1 MPQDSAHPIG
11 VVAERTG
18 LTPDVIRV
26 WERRYQVV
34 EPRRSP
40 GGQRI
45 YSDAD
50 IERLAMLHRATR
62 RGHGISHV
70 ASLSK
75 SKLEQLVRDVE
86 SSGPAPFASSSASS
100 TTASDPRS
108 IVTRA
113 IAFTETLDPAALE
126 SLLRRAAARYG
137 IVAFLDA
144 IAAPFLR
151 AMGDL
156 WHARKLTIAQEH
168 LATAVVQRVV
178 ADTAPLLT
186 GGDRNPVIVIATLPG
201 ERHANGALM
210 TAAISAS
217 EGWRV
222 VYLGTDLPTTEIAT
236 TAVRTG
242 ARAIAISVVSNE
254 SAARASAELGEL
266 ARSITDETRILVGGA
281 AAARLNVDRKRVTLL
296 SSMLELRAEL
306 DSIG

>member
-26 WERRYQVV
+26 WERRYRVV

-62 RGHGISHV
+62 GGHGISHV

-75 SKLEQLVRDVE
+75 SKLERLVHEIE
-86 SSGPAPFASSSASS
+86 SSGPALFPSSAPS
-100 TTASDPRS
+100 TTGSDPRS
-108 IVTRA
+108 IIAGA
-113 IAFTETLDPAALE
+113 IAFTETLDPAGLE

-137 IVAFLDA
+137 IVAFLDT

-151 AMGDL
+151 AVGDQ

-168 LATAVVQRVV
+168 LATGVVQRVV

-222 VYLGTDLPTTEIAT
+222 VYLGTDLPATDIGT
-236 TAVRTG
+236 TAIRTG
-242 ARAIAISVVSNE
+242 ARAIAISMVSNE
-254 SAARASAELGEL
+254 NAARASAGLSEL

-281 AAARLNVDRKRVTLL
+281 AAARLNVDRKRITLL

>member
-1 MPQDSAHPIG
+1 MPLEPAHPIG
-11 VVAERTG
+11 VAAERTG

-26 WERRYQVV
+26 WERRYGVV
-34 EPRRSP
+34 EPRRSA

-50 IERLAMLHRATR
+50 IERLALLHRATR
-62 RGHGISHV
+62 GGHGISHV

-75 SKLEQLVRDVE
+75 SKLEQLVRDIE
-86 SSGPAPFASSSASS
+86 STGPAPFASSA
-100 TTASDPRS
+100 TGSDPKS

-113 IAFTETLDPAALE
+113 IAFTDTLDPAGLE
-126 SLLRRAAARYG
+126 SLLRRAVARYG

-151 AMGDL
+151 AVGDD

-178 ADTAPLLT
+178 SDTAPLLT
-186 GGDRNPVIVIATLPG
+186 GGERNPVIVIATLPG

-222 VYLGTDLPTTEIAT
+222 VYLGPDLPTSDIAT
-236 TAVRTG
+236 AVVRTG
-242 ARAIAISVVSNE
+242 ARAVAISMVSNE
-254 SAARASAELGEL
+254 VAARASGELREL
-266 ARSITDETRILVGGA
+266 ARSIPDETRILVGGS
-281 AAARLNVDRKRVTLL
+281 AAARLNADRKRLTLL
-296 SSMLELRAEL
+296 SSMSELRAEL
-306 DSIG
+306 DSIR